1 MLLAA
6 LAARAAAAVPGML
19 LLALAARAAATVPV
33 TNATVPLWTS
43 NSSCEYVQLRASF
56 PLATPP
62 RSITVYA
69 TAQAT
74 EKLLGAY
81 KLWVNGVALAE
92 GPGRALSSETQLVD
106 VVDVDPSNAD
116 ALALAVQGYK
126 QKGGGRI
133 LVTTKIVHADG
144 TVEIFGS
151 DATWKANCLDG
162 AARQECCLGGNYH
175 APRENWA
182 LDAFPAG
189 WTGATFDD
197 ASWEP
202 AAAQKAFAPLEA
214 KASRPVGRFDDWRRA
229 VAMTEVKETVC
240 AAAPQNERLYLTCNG
255 TSTIEAVV
263 FADFG
268 APSGACA
275 APRGAAAAGMIPT
288 QNANASGSPANSFE
302 TDATCTSTD
311 AHSKIEALC
320 VGRTSCDLGSD
331 SRTFGSPSNACPAS
345 KWAAVAVKCAA
356 AAPSYR
362 YVVDLGAELQGG
374 VLLRVPAHDRRRAA
388 DVVVRLGEARLP
400 NGSVEFHMTT
410 GNDYEERWAPYEDGS
425 ESVFDM
431 GHEYREFRWAEVANS
446 PAPLEKGDVGA
457 WIVRYPLDAAASTF
471 ASASDRLDAVWALGK
486 DTIVAT
492 ALDVNTDSN
501 TRQRD
506 NCGVDAHVA
515 LTGQLATTAD
525 VSLPLRSLGFSLRAG
540 DGVRPSWVEDKLSA
554 VWGLAAVLRADPAS
568 PTALALANRTYAA
581 LKNLTL
587 LPAYYDASAHVVVKG
602 NPSWL
607 QKNFPNSTCEKC
619 EPDLV
624 DYPGQYLDGYD
635 SPNNRSTSTNAHV
648 LDAAR
653 DLATIARALAATDNG
668 TAKQAYL
675 DDAEAHDAVA
685 DAIAATLSSEAFF
698 DGTVF
703 FDGDGSTHASIAA
716 QYLAW
721 GAGAPKN
728 PSAAALR
735 AFAAAVANKT
745 FGRAE
750 PAYSCM
756 GAYWVLRALY
766 GAALRDGDADYRAA
780 ARGAAEVARRV
791 LVADETWQL
800 MLAAG
805 ATATME
811 VWTVADKGNP
821 TWSHPWCSAP
831 ATAVPAWL
839 GGVAPAEGSPGRL
852 LVRPQPG
859 ALSSFELTAPTPSGA
874 VAVALAQD
882 AHVLNLTVTIPA
894 NATGARVCLPRAA
907 DATGDDAADA
917 LTLDGA
923 AVDAPEFDGHVLRH
937 PADLPPGTHAL
948 SRASA

>member
-1 MLLAA
+1 MYSGMLLAA

-19 LLALAARAAATVPV
+19 LLALAARSAAAVPV

-214 KASRPVGRFDDWRRA
+214 KASRPVGRFDDWHRA
-229 VAMTEVKETVC
+229 VAITEVKETVC

-288 QNANASGSPANSFE
+288 QNANASGSPANSFK

-311 AHSKIEALC
+311 AQSKIEALC

-345 KWAAVAVKCAA
+345 KWAAVAVRCAA
-356 AAPSYR
+356 APPSYR

-374 VLLRVPAHDRRRAA
+374 VLLRVPAHDRRAA
-388 DVVVRLGEARLP
+388 EIIVRLGEARLP

-446 PAPLEKGDVGA
+446 LAESIRASCVQLEAVPPLLARAERLED
-457 WIVRYPLDAAASTF
+457 DAAELREA
-471 ASASDRLDAVWALGK
+471 AEAKLEAADAA
-486 DTIVAT
+486 
-492 ALDVNTDSN
+492 
-501 TRQRD
+501 
-506 NCGVDAHVA
+506 
-515 LTGQLATTAD
+515 
-525 VSLPLRSLGFSLRAG
+525 
-540 DGVRPSWVEDKLSA
+540 
-554 VWGLAAVLRADPAS
+554 GLAAD
-568 PTALALANRTYAA
+568 AA
-581 LKNLTL
+581 LERARAPVAALEQR
-587 LPAYYDASAHVVVKG
+587 G
-602 NPSWL
+602 
-607 QKNFPNSTCEKC
+607 
-619 EPDLV
+619 
-624 DYPGQYLDGYD
+624 
-635 SPNNRSTSTNAHV
+635 RV

-653 DLATIARALAATDNG
+653 ETLGDPERRARYDAPCRPSRDAPGCCARALPSGVELECAA
-668 TAKQAYL
+668 
-675 DDAEAHDAVA
+675 
-685 DAIAATLSSEAFF
+685 
-698 DGTVF
+698 
-703 FDGDGSTHASIAA
+703 
-716 QYLAW
+716 
-721 GAGAPKN
+721 P
-728 PSAAALR
+728 
-735 AFAAAVANKT
+735 
-745 FGRAE
+745 
-750 PAYSCM
+750 
-756 GAYWVLRALY
+756 
-766 GAALRDGDADYRAA
+766 
-780 ARGAAEVARRV
+780 
-791 LVADETWQL
+791 
-800 MLAAG
+800 AAG
-805 ATATME
+805 
-811 VWTVADKGNP
+811 
-821 TWSHPWCSAP
+821 
-831 ATAVPAWL
+831 
-839 GGVAPAEGSPGRL
+839 
-852 LVRPQPG
+852 
-859 ALSSFELTAPTPSGA
+859 
-874 VAVALAQD
+874 
-882 AHVLNLTVTIPA
+882 
-894 NATGARVCLPRAA
+894 
-907 DATGDDAADA
+907 
-917 LTLDGA
+917 
-923 AVDAPEFDGHVLRH
+923 
-937 PADLPPGTHAL
+937 
-948 SRASA
+948 

>member
-1 MLLAA
+1 MYSGMLLAA

-19 LLALAARAAATVPV
+19 LLALAARSAAAVPV

-214 KASRPVGRFDDWRRA
+214 KASRPVGRFDDWHRA
-229 VAMTEVKETVC
+229 VAITEVKETVC

-288 QNANASGSPANSFE
+288 QNANASGSPANSFK

-311 AHSKIEALC
+311 AQSKIEALC

-345 KWAAVAVKCAA
+345 KWAAVAVRCAA
-356 AAPSYR
+356 APPSYR

-374 VLLRVPAHDRRRAA
+374 VLLRVPAHDRRAA
-388 DVVVRLGEARLP
+388 EIIVRLGEARLP

-446 PAPLEKGDVGA
+446 LAESIRASCVQLEAVPPLLARAERLED
-457 WIVRYPLDAAASTF
+457 DAAELREA
-471 ASASDRLDAVWALGK
+471 AEAKLEAADAA
-486 DTIVAT
+486 
-492 ALDVNTDSN
+492 
-501 TRQRD
+501 
-506 NCGVDAHVA
+506 
-515 LTGQLATTAD
+515 
-525 VSLPLRSLGFSLRAG
+525 
-540 DGVRPSWVEDKLSA
+540 
-554 VWGLAAVLRADPAS
+554 GLAAD
-568 PTALALANRTYAA
+568 AA
-581 LKNLTL
+581 LERARAPVAALEQR
-587 LPAYYDASAHVVVKG
+587 G
-602 NPSWL
+602 
-607 QKNFPNSTCEKC
+607 
-619 EPDLV
+619 
-624 DYPGQYLDGYD
+624 
-635 SPNNRSTSTNAHV
+635 RV

-653 DLATIARALAATDNG
+653 ETLGDPERRARYDAPCRPSRDAPGCCARALPSGGVELECAT
-668 TAKQAYL
+668 
-675 DDAEAHDAVA
+675 
-685 DAIAATLSSEAFF
+685 
-698 DGTVF
+698 
-703 FDGDGSTHASIAA
+703 
-716 QYLAW
+716 
-721 GAGAPKN
+721 P
-728 PSAAALR
+728 
-735 AFAAAVANKT
+735 
-745 FGRAE
+745 
-750 PAYSCM
+750 
-756 GAYWVLRALY
+756 
-766 GAALRDGDADYRAA
+766 
-780 ARGAAEVARRV
+780 
-791 LVADETWQL
+791 
-800 MLAAG
+800 AAG
-805 ATATME
+805 
-811 VWTVADKGNP
+811 
-821 TWSHPWCSAP
+821 
-831 ATAVPAWL
+831 
-839 GGVAPAEGSPGRL
+839 
-852 LVRPQPG
+852 
-859 ALSSFELTAPTPSGA
+859 
-874 VAVALAQD
+874 
-882 AHVLNLTVTIPA
+882 
-894 NATGARVCLPRAA
+894 
-907 DATGDDAADA
+907 
-917 LTLDGA
+917 
-923 AVDAPEFDGHVLRH
+923 
-937 PADLPPGTHAL
+937 
-948 SRASA
+948 

>member
-1 MLLAA
+1 MPHLSSGTSTLHSFPKEVVVYSGMLLAA

-92 GPGRALSSETQLVD
+92 GPGRALRARRSSSTSSAWTRRT
-106 VVDVDPSNAD
+106 PTP
-116 ALALAVQGYK
+116 LARGAGLQA
-126 QKGGGRI
+126 KGGGRI

-214 KASRPVGRFDDWRRA
+214 KAPARRPPTTGA
-229 VAMTEVKETVC
+229 GAAITEVKETVC

-320 VGRTSCDLGSD
+320 
-331 SRTFGSPSNACPAS
+331 
-345 KWAAVAVKCAA
+345 
-356 AAPSYR
+356 
-362 YVVDLGAELQGG
+362 LQGG

-388 DVVVRLGEARLP
+388 DAVALGRR
-400 NGSVEFHMTT
+400 GSQRSVEFHMTT

-506 NCGVDAHVA
+506 NCAH
-515 LTGQLATTAD
+515 
-525 VSLPLRSLGFSLRAG
+525 RR
-540 DGVRPSWVEDKLSA
+540 
-554 VWGLAAVLRADPAS
+554 
-568 PTALALANRTYAA
+568 RT
-581 LKNLTL
+581 
-587 LPAYYDASAHVVVKG
+587 
-602 NPSWL
+602 
-607 QKNFPNSTCEKC
+607 
-619 EPDLV
+619 
-624 DYPGQYLDGYD
+624 
-635 SPNNRSTSTNAHV
+635 
-648 LDAAR
+648 
-653 DLATIARALAATDNG
+653 
-668 TAKQAYL
+668 
-675 DDAEAHDAVA
+675 
-685 DAIAATLSSEAFF
+685 
-698 DGTVF
+698 
-703 FDGDGSTHASIAA
+703 
-716 QYLAW
+716 
-721 GAGAPKN
+721 
-728 PSAAALR
+728 
-735 AFAAAVANKT
+735 
-745 FGRAE
+745 
-750 PAYSCM
+750 
-756 GAYWVLRALY
+756 
-766 GAALRDGDADYRAA
+766 
-780 ARGAAEVARRV
+780 
-791 LVADETWQL
+791 
-800 MLAAG
+800 
-805 ATATME
+805 
-811 VWTVADKGNP
+811 
-821 TWSHPWCSAP
+821 
-831 ATAVPAWL
+831 
-839 GGVAPAEGSPGRL
+839 
-852 LVRPQPG
+852 
-859 ALSSFELTAPTPSGA
+859 
-874 VAVALAQD
+874 
-882 AHVLNLTVTIPA
+882 
-894 NATGARVCLPRAA
+894 
-907 DATGDDAADA
+907 
-917 LTLDGA
+917 
-923 AVDAPEFDGHVLRH
+923 
-937 PADLPPGTHAL
+937 PP
-948 SRASA
+948 

>member
-1 MLLAA
+1 MVVYSGMLLAA

-19 LLALAARAAATVPV
+19 LLALAARSAAAVPV

-214 KASRPVGRFDDWRRA
+214 KASRPVGRFDDWHRA
-229 VAMTEVKETVC
+229 VAITEVKETVC

-288 QNANASGSPANSFE
+288 QNANASGSPANSFK

-311 AHSKIEALC
+311 AQSKIEALC

-345 KWAAVAVKCAA
+345 KWAAVAVRCAA
-356 AAPSYR
+356 APPSYR

-374 VLLRVPAHDRRRAA
+374 VLLRVPAHDRRAA
-388 DVVVRLGEARLP
+388 EIIVRLGEARLP

-446 PAPLEKGDVGA
+446 LAESIRASCVQLEAVPPLLARAERLED
-457 WIVRYPLDAAASTF
+457 DAAELREA
-471 ASASDRLDAVWALGK
+471 AEAKLEAADAA
-486 DTIVAT
+486 
-492 ALDVNTDSN
+492 
-501 TRQRD
+501 
-506 NCGVDAHVA
+506 
-515 LTGQLATTAD
+515 
-525 VSLPLRSLGFSLRAG
+525 
-540 DGVRPSWVEDKLSA
+540 
-554 VWGLAAVLRADPAS
+554 GLAAD
-568 PTALALANRTYAA
+568 AA
-581 LKNLTL
+581 LERARAPVAALEQR
-587 LPAYYDASAHVVVKG
+587 G
-602 NPSWL
+602 
-607 QKNFPNSTCEKC
+607 
-619 EPDLV
+619 
-624 DYPGQYLDGYD
+624 
-635 SPNNRSTSTNAHV
+635 RV

-653 DLATIARALAATDNG
+653 ETLGDPERRARYDAPCRPSRDAPGCCARALPSGVELECAA
-668 TAKQAYL
+668 
-675 DDAEAHDAVA
+675 
-685 DAIAATLSSEAFF
+685 
-698 DGTVF
+698 
-703 FDGDGSTHASIAA
+703 
-716 QYLAW
+716 
-721 GAGAPKN
+721 P
-728 PSAAALR
+728 
-735 AFAAAVANKT
+735 
-745 FGRAE
+745 
-750 PAYSCM
+750 
-756 GAYWVLRALY
+756 
-766 GAALRDGDADYRAA
+766 
-780 ARGAAEVARRV
+780 
-791 LVADETWQL
+791 
-800 MLAAG
+800 AAG
-805 ATATME
+805 
-811 VWTVADKGNP
+811 
-821 TWSHPWCSAP
+821 
-831 ATAVPAWL
+831 
-839 GGVAPAEGSPGRL
+839 
-852 LVRPQPG
+852 
-859 ALSSFELTAPTPSGA
+859 
-874 VAVALAQD
+874 
-882 AHVLNLTVTIPA
+882 
-894 NATGARVCLPRAA
+894 
-907 DATGDDAADA
+907 
-917 LTLDGA
+917 
-923 AVDAPEFDGHVLRH
+923 
-937 PADLPPGTHAL
+937 
-948 SRASA
+948 

>member
-1 MLLAA
+1 
-6 LAARAAAAVPGML
+6 ML

-92 GPGRALSSETQLVD
+92 GPGRALSSEAQLVD
-106 VVDVDPSNAD
+106 VVDADPSA
-116 ALALAVQGYK
+116 ASAA
-126 QKGGGRI
+126 
-133 LVTTKIVHADG
+133 TT
-144 TVEIFGS
+144 
-151 DATWKANCLDG
+151 
-162 AARQECCLGGNYH
+162 

-400 NGSVEFHMTT
+400 DGSVEFHMTT

-446 PAPLEKGDVGA
+446 PAPLERA
-457 WIVRYPLDAAASTF
+457 T
-471 ASASDRLDAVWALGK
+471 DRLDAVWALGK

-568 PTALALANRTYAA
+568 PTALGLANRTYAA

-685 DAIAATLSSEAFF
+685 DANAATLSSEAFF

-735 AFAAAVANKT
+735 ALAAAVANKT

-894 NATGARVCLPRAA
+894 NATGARVCLPRGRRDRRRRGRRA
-907 DATGDDAADA
+907 
-917 LTLDGA
+917 LDGA